1 MFIIEGEWSTIMASG
16 RVNIEEVYA
25 SATKIGQEFQ
35 RVIEQHGQD
44 VVSDLLPLV
53 VEALEQLEHVVEEV
67 TELHSENGKLSL
79 EASRLQA
86 ETEARQNLTKEKKV
100 TYC

>member
-1 MFIIEGEWSTIMASG
+1 MFIIEGEWSTIMASV
-16 RVNIEEVYA
+16 RVNIEEVYS

-53 VEALEQLEHVVEEV
+53 VQALEQLEEVVEEV
-67 TELHSENGKLSL
+67 TELHNENGKLSL

-86 ETEARQNLTKEKKV
+86 ETEARQNLAKEKKV